1 MTYLKEFNNHFK
13 QQLPMIFPDEYKRV
27 GVKRSTNSAAEEL
40 IYFLTDYLI
49 VEKENFETCN
59 DNYGLYYVKKSG
71 GGLLRKV
78 EYLKLIA
85 SGEKVVKY
93 DEELNIRNRT
103 LLIKTAANLCADKVN
118 TIIFTG
124 LYTLQT
130 YFCII
135 PFF

>member
-1 MTYLKEFNNHFK
+1 
-13 QQLPMIFPDEYKRV
+13 
-27 GVKRSTNSAAEEL
+27 
-40 IYFLTDYLI
+40 
-49 VEKENFETCN
+49 
-59 DNYGLYYVKKSG
+59 VKKSG

-124 LYTLQT
+124 LSTLQT